1 MKLIRSI
8 YLIINY
14 KTFILTLLSVVSTW
28 LCYRYHI
35 VADFPLTIVGIA
47 IVFPVVF
54 SIDSAYKRR
63 ERALWMLSDFK
74 AHVLALYLAS
84 RDWLEENEEFQN
96 EIKIQ
101 LGDVYSSIRDIFT
114 SGEKDSI
121 KAEQAIYIKLSELSE
136 IMKKFRTLGLPS
148 GEISRVS
155 QYISKIAVAIENLKS
170 ILRYRTPITLR
181 AYSKV
186 FIYTFPIMYG
196 PYFALVADQYS
207 PNLEYMMPVVFS
219 FILVSLDNIQSHLE
233 NPFDQVGED
242 DIVFDVEDFSSMIDK
257 VKEHRK

>member
-1 MKLIRSI
+1 MKILRSI

-14 KTFILTLLSVVSTW
+14 KTFIVTILAVVTTW
-28 LCYRYHI
+28 LCNYYQI
-35 VADFPLTIVGIA
+35 IADFPLTLVGIA

-74 AHVLALYLAS
+74 AHVLAIYLAS
-84 RDWLEENEEFQN
+84 RDWLEGNEEF
-96 EIKIQ
+96 ESEVKDKLI
-101 LGDVYSSIRDIFT
+101 DVYKSIRKIFIV
-114 SGEKDSI
+114 GH
-121 KAEQAIYIKLSELSE
+121 EQEQMTIYTKISELSLL
-136 IMKKFRTLGLPS
+136 MKKFRELELPS

-155 QYISKIAVAIENLKS
+155 QYISKITVDVENLLI

-186 FIYTFPIMYG
+186 FIYTFPILYG
-196 PYFALVADQYS
+196 PYFASIAEHYS
-207 PNLEYMMPVVFS
+207 PNLEYMMPIVFS

-233 NPFDQVGED
+233 DPFDQVGED
-242 DIVFDVEDFSSMIDK
+242 DIVFDVDEFSEVLDE
-257 VKEHRK
+257 VKRSSK

>member
-1 MKLIRSI
+1 MKIFRSI

-14 KTFILTLLSVVSTW
+14 KTFIVTILAVVSTW
-28 LCYRYHI
+28 LCNYYHI
-35 VADFPLTIVGIA
+35 LAEFPLTLVGIA

-74 AHVLALYLAS
+74 AHLLVLYLAS
-84 RDWLEENEEFQN
+84 RDWLEGEEL
-96 EIKIQ
+96 EYSKIMKAK
-101 LGDVYSSIRDIFT
+101 LIELYGSIRDVFVSET
-114 SGEKDSI
+114 NEDQK
-121 KAEQAIYIKLSELSE
+121 AIYKRISELSDL
-136 IMKKFRTLGLPS
+136 MKNFRAKGLPS

-155 QYISKIAVAIENLKS
+155 QYISKITVDVENLVT
-170 ILRYRTPITLR
+170 ILKYRTPITLR

-186 FIYTFPIMYG
+186 FIYTFPILYG
-196 PYFALVADQYS
+196 PYFASVSEQYS
-207 PNLEYMMPVVFS
+207 PNLEYMMPIVFS

-242 DIVFDVEDFSSMIDK
+242 DIVFDVEEYSELIN
-257 VKEHRK
+257 

>member
-1 MKLIRSI
+1 MRLIRSI

-14 KTFILTLLSVVSTW
+14 KTFILTALAVVSTW
-28 LCYRYHI
+28 LCNRYHI
-35 VADFPLTIVGIA
+35 IAEFPLTLVGIA

-74 AHVLALYLAS
+74 AHVLAIYLAS
-84 RDWLEENEEFQN
+84 RDWVKDNKKFEE
-96 EIKIQ
+96 EIKEKLIDIY
-101 LGDVYSSIRDIFT
+101 GSIREIFT
-114 SGEKDSI
+114 NDISRGDKEKT
-121 KAEQAIYIKLSELSE
+121 EQHIYEELSKLSTL
-136 IMKKFRTLGLPS
+136 MKKFREMGLPS

-155 QYISKIAVAIENLKS
+155 QYISKIAVDIENLKG
-170 ILRYRTPITLR
+170 IWRYRTPITLR

-186 FIYTFPIMYG
+186 FIYTFPILYG
-196 PYFALVADQYS
+196 PYFASVAEEYS

-242 DIVFDVEDFSSMIDK
+242 DIVFDVEEYSNLLDK
-257 VKEHRK
+257 VK

>member
-1 MKLIRSI
+1 MKILRSL

-14 KTFILTLLSVVSTW
+14 KTLIVTSLAITTTW
-28 LCYRYHI
+28 LCSYYNI
-35 VADFPLTIVGIA
+35 IAEFPLTLIGIA

-74 AHVLALYLAS
+74 AHVLAIYLAS
-84 RDWLEENEEFQN
+84 RDWLEGNEDFE
-96 EIKIQ
+96 EEVKDK
-101 LGDVYSSIRDIFT
+101 LMDVYSSIRAIFIT
-114 SGEKDSI
+114 GEK
-121 KAEQAIYIKLSELSE
+121 ENQLGIYQKISELSLL
-136 IMKKFRTLGLPS
+136 MKRFRSLELPS
-148 GEISRVS
+148 GEISRIS
-155 QYISKIAVAIENLKS
+155 QYISKIAVDVENLNT

-186 FIYTFPIMYG
+186 FIYTFPILYG
-196 PYFALVADQYS
+196 PYFASVSEHYS
-207 PNLEYMMPVVFS
+207 PNLEYLLPIIFS

-242 DIVFDVEDFSSMIDK
+242 DIVFDVEEFTSIMDQ
-257 VKEHRK
+257 VKTT

>member
-1 MKLIRSI
+1 MKILRSL

-14 KTFILTLLSVVSTW
+14 KTFIVTILAVVSTW
-28 LCYRYHI
+28 LCNRYNI
-35 VADFPLTIVGIA
+35 IADFPLTLIGIA
-47 IVFPVVF
+47 MVFPVVF

-74 AHVLALYLAS
+74 AHVLAIYLAS
-84 RDWLEENEEFQN
+84 RDWLEGNEDFEM
-96 EIKIQ
+96 EVKDKLI
-101 LGDVYSSIRDIFT
+101 GVYGSIREIFT
-114 SGEKDSI
+114 KGSEKDQI
-121 KAEQAIYIKLSELSE
+121 TIYKKISDLSLL
-136 IMKKFRTLGLPS
+136 MKKFRELELPS

-155 QYISKIAVAIENLKS
+155 QYISKITVDVENLSS

-186 FIYTFPIMYG
+186 FIFTFPILYG
-196 PYFALVADQYS
+196 PYFASVSGHYS
-207 PNLEYMMPVVFS
+207 PNLEYMMPVLFS

-242 DIVFDVEDFSSMIDK
+242 DIVFDVEEFSHIIDE
-257 VKEHRK
+257 VKLSSK